1 MSTAFGNPLGMEL
14 RHGITALRGN
24 WLWFVLLGVA
34 LILVGGVAL
43 GSEVIASLATAIAI
57 GALMLISG
65 VTETIGAFWC
75 KGWSGFF
82 FLLLSGILSI
92 IVGVLFL
99 RAPVGA
105 LLALTMLLACFLL
118 VGGLFRII
126 AALSYRFA
134 AWGWSLVSGVIDV
147 ILGLMIWQQWQA
159 SALRVIGLFLGISL
173 VFRGCNWISLG
184 LALRTLPRLATA

>member
-1 MSTAFGNPLGMEL
+1 LTPSGKI
-14 RHGITALRGN
+14 ITALRGN

-34 LILVGGVAL
+34 LILVGDVVL

-82 FLLLSGILSI
+82 FLLSGLLSI

-99 RAPVGA
+99 RAPLGA
-105 LLALTMLLACFLL
+105 LLALLLACFLL
-118 VGGLFRII
+118 VSGLFRII

-134 AWGWSLVSGVIDV
+134 AWNWSLVSGIIDV
-147 ILGLMIWQQWQA
+147 ILGIMIWQQWPA
-159 SALRVIGLFLGISL
+159 SALWVLGLFLGISL

-184 LALRTLPRLATA
+184 LALRTLLRRTTA

>member
-1 MSTAFGNPLGMEL
+1 MEL
-14 RHGITALRGN
+14 RHGITALHGN

-82 FLLLSGILSI
+82 FLLLSDILSI

-147 ILGLMIWQQWQA
+147 ILGLMIWQQWPA

-173 VFRGCNWISLG
+173 VFRRCNWISLG
-184 LALRTLPRLATA
+184 LALRTLPRHATA

>member
-34 LILVGGVAL
+34 LILVGCVAL

-65 VTETIGAFWC
+65 ITETIGAFWC

-92 IVGVLFL
+92 IVGLLIPSGATRCFAGPHP
-99 RAPVGA
+99 AP
-105 LLALTMLLACFLL
+105 
-118 VGGLFRII
+118 GLFSAGGRHLPDHCG
-126 AALSYRFA
+126 AELPFRSM
-134 AWGWSLVSGVIDV
+134 GLVAGERDH
-147 ILGLMIWQQWQA
+147 
-159 SALRVIGLFLGISL
+159 
-173 VFRGCNWISLG
+173 
-184 LALRTLPRLATA
+184 